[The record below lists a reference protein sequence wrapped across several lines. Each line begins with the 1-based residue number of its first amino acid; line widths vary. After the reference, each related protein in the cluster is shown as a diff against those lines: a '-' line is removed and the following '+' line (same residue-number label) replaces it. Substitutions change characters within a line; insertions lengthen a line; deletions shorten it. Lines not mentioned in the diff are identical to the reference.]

1 MAKNIEVDLD
11 NPIEQAGAIA
21 KNIIENNRKEFSEI
35 SKKYIDEDLIDG
47 IINVAVQSKIDDS
60 SLVIKQKIRNL
71 IKAKVRKL
79 D

>member
-21 KNIIENNRKEFSEI
+21 KNIIENTRNEFSEV

>member
-1 MAKNIEVDLD
+1 MVKGIEVDLD

-21 KNIIENNRKEFSEI
+21 KNIVENSRNSFSEV

-71 IKAKVRKL
+71 IKAKVRKQ